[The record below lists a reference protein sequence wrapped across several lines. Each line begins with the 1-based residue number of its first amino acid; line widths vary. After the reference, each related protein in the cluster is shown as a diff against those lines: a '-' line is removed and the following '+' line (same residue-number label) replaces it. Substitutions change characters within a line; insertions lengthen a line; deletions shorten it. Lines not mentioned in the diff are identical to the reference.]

1 LCLCHKHPVEPPGE
15 IDSRRGDVT
24 RAHTRKRA
32 RDDSSDARDARDADD
47 PDARMDDETTVDD
60 DDDRGEG
67 ADAADWKNISTGD
80 AGGARDGACFDE
92 SARGE

>member
-1 LCLCHKHPVEPPGE
+1 MEPPGG

-24 RAHTRKRA
+24 RARARKRA
-32 RDDSSDARDARDADD
+32 RDDPNDARDADD

-60 DDDRGEG
+60 DDDDDRGKG

-92 SARGE
+92 SARGD

>member
-1 LCLCHKHPVEPPGE
+1 VEPPGG

-24 RAHTRKRA
+24 RARARKRA
-32 RDDSSDARDARDADD
+32 RDDPNDARDADD

-60 DDDRGEG
+60 DDDDRGKG

>member
-1 LCLCHKHPVEPPGE
+1 VEPPGG
-15 IDSRRGDVT
+15 IDSRRGGVT
-24 RAHTRKRA
+24 RARARKRA
-32 RDDSSDARDARDADD
+32 RDDPNDARDADD

-60 DDDRGEG
+60 DDDRGKG

>member
-1 LCLCHKHPVEPPGE
+1 MEPPGE

-24 RAHTRKRA
+24 RARARKRA
-32 RDDSSDARDARDADD
+32 RDDPNDARDADD
-47 PDARMDDETTVDD
+47 PDARMDDETTVDDD

>member
-1 LCLCHKHPVEPPGE
+1 MEPPGG

-24 RAHTRKRA
+24 RARARKRA
-32 RDDSSDARDARDADD
+32 RDDPNDARDADD

-60 DDDRGEG
+60 DDDRGKG

-92 SARGE
+92 RARGE

>member
-1 LCLCHKHPVEPPGE
+1 MEPPGG

-24 RAHTRKRA
+24 HARARKRA
-32 RDDSSDARDARDADD
+32 RDDPNDARDADD
-47 PDARMDDETTVDD
+47 PDARMDDETTVDDD

>member
-1 LCLCHKHPVEPPGE
+1 MEPPGG

-24 RAHTRKRA
+24 RARARKRA
-32 RDDSSDARDARDADD
+32 RDDPNDARDADD

-60 DDDRGEG
+60 DDDADRGKG

>member
-1 LCLCHKHPVEPPGE
+1 MEPPGG

-24 RAHTRKRA
+24 RARARKRA
-32 RDDSSDARDARDADD
+32 RDDPNDARDADD

-60 DDDRGEG
+60 DDDDDRGKG

>member
-1 LCLCHKHPVEPPGE
+1 MEPPGG

-24 RAHTRKRA
+24 CARARKRA
-32 RDDSSDARDARDADD
+32 RDDPNDARDADD

-60 DDDRGEG
+60 DDDDRGKG

>member
-1 LCLCHKHPVEPPGE
+1 MEPPGG

-24 RAHTRKRA
+24 RARARKRA
-32 RDDSSDARDARDADD
+32 RDDPNDARDADD

-60 DDDRGEG
+60 DDDRGKG

>member
-1 LCLCHKHPVEPPGE
+1 VEPPGG

-24 RAHTRKRA
+24 RARARKRA
-32 RDDSSDARDARDADD
+32 RDDPNDARNADD

-60 DDDRGEG
+60 DDDDRGKG

>member
-1 LCLCHKHPVEPPGE
+1 
-15 IDSRRGDVT
+15 
-24 RAHTRKRA
+24 
-32 RDDSSDARDARDADD
+32 
-47 PDARMDDETTVDD
+47 MDDETTVDD
-60 DDDRGEG
+60 DDDDRGKG

>member
-1 LCLCHKHPVEPPGE
+1 MEPPGG

-24 RAHTRKRA
+24 RARARTRA
-32 RDDSSDARDARDADD
+32 RDDPNDARDADD

-60 DDDRGEG
+60 DDDRGKG

>member
-1 LCLCHKHPVEPPGE
+1 MEPPGG

-24 RAHTRKRA
+24 HARARKRA
-32 RDDSSDARDARDADD
+32 RDDPNDARDADD

-60 DDDRGEG
+60 DDDDRGKG

-80 AGGARDGACFDE
+80 AGGARYGACFDE

>member
-1 LCLCHKHPVEPPGE
+1 MEPPGG

-24 RAHTRKRA
+24 RARARKRA
-32 RDDSSDARDARDADD
+32 RDDPNDARDADD

-60 DDDRGEG
+60 DDDDRGKG

>member
-1 LCLCHKHPVEPPGE
+1 MEPPGG

-24 RAHTRKRA
+24 RARTRKRA
-32 RDDSSDARDARDADD
+32 RDDSNDARDARDADD
-47 PDARMDDETTVDD
+47 PDARMDDETTVVD
-60 DDDRGEG
+60 DDDRGKG
-67 ADAADWKNISTGD
+67 ADDADWKNISIGD

>member
-1 LCLCHKHPVEPPGE
+1 MEPPGG

-24 RAHTRKRA
+24 RARARKRA
-32 RDDSSDARDARDADD
+32 RDDPNDARDADD

-60 DDDRGEG
+60 DDDRGKG

-80 AGGARDGACFDE
+80 AGGARDGA
-92 SARGE
+92 

>member
-1 LCLCHKHPVEPPGE
+1 MEPPGG

-24 RAHTRKRA
+24 RARARKRA
-32 RDDSSDARDARDADD
+32 RDDPNDARDADD
-47 PDARMDDETTVDD
+47 PDARMDDETTVDDD

>member
-1 LCLCHKHPVEPPGE
+1 MEPPGG

-24 RAHTRKRA
+24 RARARKRA
-32 RDDSSDARDARDADD
+32 RDDPNDARDADD

-60 DDDRGEG
+60 DDDRGKG
-67 ADAADWKNISTGD
+67 ADAAEWTNISTGD

>member
-1 LCLCHKHPVEPPGE
+1 VEPPGG

-24 RAHTRKRA
+24 RARARKRA
-32 RDDSSDARDARDADD
+32 RDDPNDARDADD

-60 DDDRGEG
+60 DDDDDRGKG

>member
-1 LCLCHKHPVEPPGE
+1 
-15 IDSRRGDVT
+15 
-24 RAHTRKRA
+24 
-32 RDDSSDARDARDADD
+32 
-47 PDARMDDETTVDD
+47 MDDETTVDD
-60 DDDRGEG
+60 DDDRGKG

>member
-1 LCLCHKHPVEPPGE
+1 MEPPGG

-24 RAHTRKRA
+24 RARTRKRA
-32 RDDSSDARDARDADD
+32 RDDPNDARDADD

-60 DDDRGEG
+60 DDDRGKG
-67 ADAADWKNISTGD
+67 ADAADSKNISTGD

>member
-1 LCLCHKHPVEPPGE
+1 MEPPGG

-24 RAHTRKRA
+24 RARARKRA
-32 RDDSSDARDARDADD
+32 RDDPNDARDADD

-60 DDDRGEG
+60 DDDDYRGKG

>member
-1 LCLCHKHPVEPPGE
+1 MEPPGG

-24 RAHTRKRA
+24 HARARKRA
-32 RDDSSDARDARDADD
+32 RDDPNDARDARDADD

-60 DDDRGEG
+60 DDDDRGKG

>member
-1 LCLCHKHPVEPPGE
+1 MEPPGG

-24 RAHTRKRA
+24 RARARKRA
-32 RDDSSDARDARDADD
+32 RDDPNDARDADD

-60 DDDRGEG
+60 DDDDDRGKG
-67 ADAADWKNISTGD
+67 ADAADRKNISTGD

>member
-1 LCLCHKHPVEPPGE
+1 MEPPGG

-24 RAHTRKRA
+24 RARARKRA
-32 RDDSSDARDARDADD
+32 RDAPNDARDADD

-60 DDDRGEG
+60 DDDRGKG

>member
-1 LCLCHKHPVEPPGE
+1 MEPPGE
-15 IDSRRGDVT
+15 IGSRRGDVT
-24 RAHTRKRA
+24 RARARKRA
-32 RDDSSDARDARDADD
+32 RDDPNDARDADD

-60 DDDRGEG
+60 DDDDDRGKG

>member
-1 LCLCHKHPVEPPGE
+1 MEPPGGIE
-15 IDSRRGDVT
+15 SRRGDVT
-24 RAHTRKRA
+24 RARARKRA
-32 RDDSSDARDARDADD
+32 RDDPNDARDADD
-47 PDARMDDETTVDD
+47 PDARMDDETTVDDD

>member
-1 LCLCHKHPVEPPGE
+1 MEPPGG

-24 RAHTRKRA
+24 RARTRKRA

-67 ADAADWKNISTGD
+67 ADAADWKNISTSD

>member
-1 LCLCHKHPVEPPGE
+1 MEPPGG

-24 RAHTRKRA
+24 HARARKRA
-32 RDDSSDARDARDADD
+32 RDDPNDARDADD

-60 DDDRGEG
+60 DDDRGKG

>member
-1 LCLCHKHPVEPPGE
+1 MEPPGG

-24 RAHTRKRA
+24 RARARNRA
-32 RDDSSDARDARDADD
+32 RDDPNDARDADD

-60 DDDRGEG
+60 DDDRGKG

>member
-1 LCLCHKHPVEPPGE
+1 VEPPGG

-24 RAHTRKRA
+24 RARTRKRA
-32 RDDSSDARDARDADD
+32 RDDPNDARDADD

-60 DDDRGEG
+60 DDDRGKG

>member
-1 LCLCHKHPVEPPGE
+1 MEPPGG

-24 RAHTRKRA
+24 HARARKRA
-32 RDDSSDARDARDADD
+32 RDDPNDARDADD

-60 DDDRGEG
+60 DDDDRGKG
-67 ADAADWKNISTGD
+67 ADAADWKNISSGD

>member
-1 LCLCHKHPVEPPGE
+1 MEPPGG

-24 RAHTRKRA
+24 HARARKRA
-32 RDDSSDARDARDADD
+32 RDDPNDARDADD

-60 DDDRGEG
+60 DDDDRGKG

>member
-1 LCLCHKHPVEPPGE
+1 
-15 IDSRRGDVT
+15 
-24 RAHTRKRA
+24 
-32 RDDSSDARDARDADD
+32 
-47 PDARMDDETTVDD
+47 MDDETTVDD

>member
-1 LCLCHKHPVEPPGE
+1 MCHKHPVEPPGE

-60 DDDRGEG
+60 DDDDRGEG